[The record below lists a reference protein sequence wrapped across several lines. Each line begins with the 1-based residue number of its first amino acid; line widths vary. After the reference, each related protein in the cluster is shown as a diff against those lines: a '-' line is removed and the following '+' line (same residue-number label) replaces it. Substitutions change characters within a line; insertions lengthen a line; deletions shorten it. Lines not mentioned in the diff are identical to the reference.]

1 MKSSLVFI
9 FLSVFSHLAYS
20 ISLYQLEKKRY
31 ETELSKSETI
41 NEVEQFKKKIEINE
55 LIISEKKRTLAGFL
69 KADHQL
75 KQFEF
80 GGLLAIE
87 KPTELDRNMKIFE
100 ILKAHN
106 LNSLRELK
114 YFSEE
119 LFRQKKELVQK
130 VKQLE
135 VLSQEIM
142 KQESELK
149 IAEKEALK
157 KIIQEKENS
166 LLRTKGYLSHP
177 SPLAKLK
184 SQFGLLIDPKNKF
197 SEFNKGLLYS
207 IILGQP
213 VRAVG
218 PGKII
223 FRDEIKYWGESII
236 IQHPGEYYSV
246 YTQLKNC
253 RVTVGQD
260 VQQEEPLCE
269 ANKNEFYFELRNQ
282 SIAINPLTWM
292 RN

>member
-1 MKSSLVFI
+1 MKSSLFFI
-9 FLSVFSHLAYS
+9 FLSLFSQLIQS
-20 ISLYQLEKKRY
+20 SPLYDLEKKRY
-31 ETELSKSETI
+31 ETELLKSETI
-41 NEVEQFKKKIEINE
+41 NEVELFKKKIEVNE
-55 LIISEKKRTLAGFL
+55 MTISEKKRTLAGFL
-69 KADHQL
+69 KADQQL

-80 GGLLAIE
+80 GGLLAVE
-87 KPTELDRNMKIFE
+87 KPAELDRNLKIFE

-119 LFRQKKELVQK
+119 LLRQKKELIQK
-130 VKQLE
+130 VKQLDS
-135 VLSQEIM
+135 LSQEIS
-142 KQESELK
+142 KQEGDLR

-157 KIIQEKENS
+157 KILLEKENS
-166 LLRTKGYLSHP
+166 LLSAKGYLSHP
-177 SPLAKLK
+177 VPLAKLK

-197 SEFNKGLLYS
+197 SEFNKGLLFS
-207 IILGQP
+207 LTRGLP

-223 FRDEIKYWGESII
+223 FRDAIKYWGESII

-260 VQQEEPLCE
+260 VQQEDPLCE